1 MVKFCVTCILLQLR
15 NRKTTNIPQMV
26 SQLDFELRA
35 PPPIEHGCPCPTQ
48 RNAGPHAHRD
58 TPSES
63 DTCPWRRGLLHSYKG
78 CHVWLGRLC
87 AAQECLAERLALLP
101 KARWRGSIH
110 LWEGALLPNTREG
123 AICLLSPRCWGAAQG
138 QGVPWS
144 HLPAWASSVQ
154 AQSLCCAMP
163 LAGLHHRTSPSAPRA
178 PWSPPTPHT
187 GAFPGK
193 FQLLV
198 IDSSGELG
206 RRSGA
211 YTPSGPA
218 THTHTD
224 THTWPLCQ
232 QGPLRPTSCPAAP
245 IPADTG
251 PDAWIQRTGLP
262 RPHRT
267 LHGCTTEL
275 VYAATQD
282 TARKDTQGRPG
293 STPEPSPNTRAGQL
307 PVDTQPCV
315 SGHSRPQHPTVR
327 QSQTPRHPG
336 TTHSSRAT
344 PWDHTELQSVAR
356 GPPQPAAPGHAAHR
370 P

>member
-1 MVKFCVTCILLQLR
+1 MPLSHTEKCRPSC
-15 NRKTTNIPQMV
+15 
-26 SQLDFELRA
+26 SQRYPF
-35 PPPIEHGCPCPTQ
+35 CPTQ

-87 AAQECLAERLALLP
+87 AAQEGLAERLALLP
-101 KARWRGSIH
+101 KARWRGGIH
-110 LWEGALLPNTREG
+110 LWEGALLPNTCEG
-123 AICLLSPRCWGAAQG
+123 ASCLLSPRCWGAAQG

-154 AQSLCCAMP
+154 AQSLCCAKP
-163 LAGLHHRTSPSAPRA
+163 LAGLHHGTSPSAHRA

-198 IDSSGELG
+198 IYSSGDWG

-224 THTWPLCQ
+224 THMWPLCQ
-232 QGPLRPTSCPAAP
+232 WGPRAFHPCVPPLALQHLSLQTLGQMRGYRGPAFL
-245 IPADTG
+245 
-251 PDAWIQRTGLP
+251 GL
-262 RPHRT
+262 
-267 LHGCTTEL
+267 TEL
-275 VYAATQD
+275 RTDAQ
-282 TARKDTQGRPG
+282 
-293 STPEPSPNTRAGQL
+293 
-307 PVDTQPCV
+307 
-315 SGHSRPQHPTVR
+315 
-327 QSQTPRHPG
+327 
-336 TTHSSRAT
+336 
-344 PWDHTELQSVAR
+344 
-356 GPPQPAAPGHAAHR
+356 
-370 P
+370 

>member
-1 MVKFCVTCILLQLR
+1 MPLSHTEKCRPSC
-15 NRKTTNIPQMV
+15 
-26 SQLDFELRA
+26 SQRYPF
-35 PPPIEHGCPCPTQ
+35 CPTQ

-87 AAQECLAERLALLP
+87 AAQEGLAERLALLP
-101 KARWRGSIH
+101 KARWRGGIH
-110 LWEGALLPNTREG
+110 LWEGALLPNTCEG
-123 AICLLSPRCWGAAQG
+123 ASCLLSPRCWGAAQG

-154 AQSLCCAMP
+154 AQSLCCAKP
-163 LAGLHHRTSPSAPRA
+163 LAGLHHGTSPSAHRA

-198 IDSSGELG
+198 IYSSGDWG

-218 THTHTD
+218 THTHTQ
-224 THTWPLCQ
+224 THTC
-232 QGPLRPTSCPAAP
+232 GPSVS
-245 IPADTG
+245 G
-251 PDAWIQRTGLP
+251 G
-262 RPHRT
+262 
-267 LHGCTTEL
+267 
-275 VYAATQD
+275 
-282 TARKDTQGRPG
+282 
-293 STPEPSPNTRAGQL
+293 PEPSTPASHLLPCSTYPCRHWARCADTEDRPSSASQNSARMHNRAC
-307 PVDTQPCV
+307 VRSDT
-315 SGHSRPQHPTVR
+315 GHSTQGHPGSSWQHARAFSQHTCRTVPCGHTALRLWAFPPTAPN
-327 QSQTPRHPG
+327 SQTVSD
-336 TTHSSRAT
+336 TTT
-344 PWDHTELQSVAR
+344 PWDHTQLQSAAR